1 MNTPRLPGTLGS
13 ALARWRAS
21 AGRRLAPARIQG
33 TIFSVALLFSLAA
46 AVYWVVI
53 ASDRYVSEAHVIIE
67 RTNLGTGEPSTA
79 FGFIAVVPGLTSD
92 QMLLRDHLLSLDMLK
107 ALDAK
112 LDLRSHYSNWRR
124 DPLSRMWFKDAP
136 LEKFHAYFLGRVT
149 VEVDEFTGI
158 LSVRSQAYDPETAR
172 AITAMM
178 VEEGERHM
186 NAIAHALASEQ
197 VAFLEG
203 QVSEMNERAI
213 AARQKL
219 LSFQNDKQVLSPT
232 STAQT
237 LESIIAKLEGEL
249 SDLQTRR
256 NGLLGY
262 LMPDSPGVKELDI
275 QIAGTRKQIERERKR
290 LASPDGNTLNR
301 TLEEYQGLEMQAQF
315 AQDLYKSALTALE
328 QGRVE
333 ATRTLKKVSIL
344 QSPNLPEYALE
355 PRRIYNSIVYLI
367 VSLLLAG
374 LVNLIVIII
383 RDHRD

>member
-1 MNTPRLPGTLGS
+1 M
-13 ALARWRAS
+13 
-21 AGRRLAPARIQG
+21 
-33 TIFSVALLFSLAA
+33 
-46 AVYWVVI
+46 
-53 ASDRYVSEAHVIIE
+53 
-67 RTNLGTGEPSTA
+67 
-79 FGFIAVVPGLTSD
+79 
-92 QMLLRDHLLSLDMLK
+92 
-107 ALDAK
+107 
-112 LDLRSHYSNWRR
+112 
-124 DPLSRMWFKDAP
+124 
-136 LEKFHAYFLGRVT
+136 T
-149 VEVDEFTGI
+149 VEVDEFTGF
-158 LSVRSQAYDPETAR
+158 LSARSQAYDPETAR

-186 NAIAHALASEQ
+186 NAMAQALASEQ

-203 QVSEMNERAI
+203 QVSEMNDRAV

-219 LSFQNDKQVLSPT
+219 LSFQNDKQLLSPT

-290 LASPDGNTLNR
+290 LASSDGNMLNR

>member
-1 MNTPRLPGTLGS
+1 L
-13 ALARWRAS
+13 
-21 AGRRLAPARIQG
+21 
-33 TIFSVALLFSLAA
+33 
-46 AVYWVVI
+46 
-53 ASDRYVSEAHVIIE
+53 
-67 RTNLGTGEPSTA
+67 
-79 FGFIAVVPGLTSD
+79 IAVVPGLTSD

-172 AITAMM
+172 AIAAMM

-186 NAIAHALASEQ
+186 NAMAQALASGQ

-203 QVSEMNERAI
+203 QVSEMNDRAV

-219 LSFQNDKQVLSPT
+219 LSFQNDKQLLSPT

>member
-1 MNTPRLPGTLGS
+1 MNTPRLPGTQGS
-13 ALARWRAS
+13 ALTRWRAS

-33 TIFSVALLFSLAA
+33 TIFSAALLFSLAA

-67 RTNLGTGEPSTA
+67 RTNLGTGEASTA

-186 NAIAHALASEQ
+186 NAMAHALASEQ

-203 QVSEMNERAI
+203 QVSEMNDRAV

-219 LSFQNDKQVLSPT
+219 LSFQNDKQLLSPT

-344 QSPNLPEYALE
+344 QSHNLPEYALE